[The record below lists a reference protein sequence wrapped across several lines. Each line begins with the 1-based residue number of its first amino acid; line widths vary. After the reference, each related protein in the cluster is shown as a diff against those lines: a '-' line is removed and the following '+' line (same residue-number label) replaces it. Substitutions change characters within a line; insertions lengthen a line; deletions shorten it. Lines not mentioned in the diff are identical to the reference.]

1 MYRAN
6 PTCAERARWCSGWMA
21 GKHLPNPCR
30 TLDAR
35 PSFSHD
41 GYTHKHQASRRKM
54 SPQKSFHSL
63 PMEDFMLPTPLFRLS
78 HGTYDMPAWRIL
90 PGTYIITQ
98 GIPPGETKA
107 PCTVHSP
114 WENKIASIRSHTNAG
129 ESSVH
134 QHTCTT
140 HSKENEPPMSW
151 SLHFYNSG
159 PSNNMVVSETRALLG
174 KTREH
179 IE

>member
-1 MYRAN
+1 MDGGQTPPKPMSN
-6 PTCAERARWCSGWMA
+6 IRWI
-21 GKHLPNPCR
+21 
-30 TLDAR
+30 
-35 PSFSHD
+35 
-41 GYTHKHQASRRKM
+41 YTQTSSKQEEDISTKVI
-54 SPQKSFHSL
+54 PLL